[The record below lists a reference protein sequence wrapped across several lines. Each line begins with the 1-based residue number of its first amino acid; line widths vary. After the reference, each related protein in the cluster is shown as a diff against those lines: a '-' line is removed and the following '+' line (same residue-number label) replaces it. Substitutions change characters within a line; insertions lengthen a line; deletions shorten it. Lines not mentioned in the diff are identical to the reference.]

1 MAKFVPTA
9 SIVKQGKGDYRIVTK
24 KSFWAKNEEVEK
36 HFKSVTKA
44 YEWAYTHGFTDIE
57 L

>member
-9 SIVKQGKGDYRIVTK
+9 SIVKQGRGDYRIVTK
-24 KSFWAKNEEVEK
+24 KSFLERNVEVEK

-44 YEWAYTHGFTDIE
+44 YEWAYTHGFTNIE

>member
-9 SIVKQGKGDYRIVTK
+9 SIVKHGKGDYRIVTK
-24 KSFWAKNEEVEK
+24 KSFLAKNVEVEK

-44 YEWAYTHGFTDIE
+44 YEWAYTHGFTNIE